1 MKTAGVAFIGGGNMA
16 AALIDGIVSAGNG
29 AHVSVSEPDD
39 ARRNVLAARFTEAHV
54 TADNAAAAAGA
65 DTVVLATK
73 PDVLPLVCDE
83 LRAKALTASRTF
95 VSVAAGVRLA
105 RLATWLGPT
114 GGLVRAMPNQPA
126 AVRQGLTAL
135 VATTATSRAA
145 ALHVETLFSGAG
157 DVIWLDDETQM
168 NASTALSGSGPAYFY
183 RLMEILIDNAVDR
196 GFDPATA
203 RRIAVATARGAAEVA
218 ATSEQPLDALRD
230 QVTSPGGTTAA
241 ALHVLA
247 EADIHAIF
255 SRAIDA
261 AINRGDELDQAA
273 GD

>member
-1 MKTAGVAFIGGGNMA
+1 MTTPSVAFIGGGNMA

-29 AHVSVSEPDD
+29 TRVSVSEPDD
-39 ARRNVLAARFTEAHV
+39 ARRGLLATRFAGV
-54 TADNAAAAAGA
+54 DIAADNAAAAAAA

-73 PDVLPLVCDE
+73 PDVLPLVCEE
-83 LRAKALTASRTF
+83 LRAKALTAARTF

-105 RLATWLGPT
+105 RLAIWLGPT

-126 AVRQGLTAL
+126 AVRCGLTAL
-135 VATTATSRAA
+135 VATKETTRAA
-145 ALHVETLFSGAG
+145 ALQVEVLFNGAG
-157 DVIWLDDETQM
+157 DVIWLDDEAQM

-183 RLMEILIDNAVDR
+183 RLMEILTANAVDR

-218 ATSEQPLDALRD
+218 ASSDETLDALRD

-241 ALHVLA
+241 ALQVLA

-261 AINRGDELDQAA
+261 AIQRGDELDQAA

>member
-1 MKTAGVAFIGGGNMA
+1 MKTTGVAFIGGGNMA

-29 AHVSVSEPDD
+29 ANVSVSEPDD
-39 ARRNVLAARFTEAHV
+39 ARRSQLATRFTGAHV
-54 TADNAAAAAGA
+54 TADNAAAAAAA

-73 PDVLPLVCDE
+73 PDVLPLVCEE
-83 LRAKALTASRTF
+83 LRAKTLTASRTF

-126 AVRQGLTAL
+126 AVGRGLTAL
-135 VATTATSRAA
+135 VATKATSRAA

-168 NASTALSGSGPAYFY
+168 NAATALSGSGPAYFY
-183 RLMEILIDNAVDR
+183 RLMEILTANAVDR

-218 ATSEQPLDALRD
+218 ATSEQPLAALRD

-261 AINRGDELDQAA
+261 AIQRGDELDQAA